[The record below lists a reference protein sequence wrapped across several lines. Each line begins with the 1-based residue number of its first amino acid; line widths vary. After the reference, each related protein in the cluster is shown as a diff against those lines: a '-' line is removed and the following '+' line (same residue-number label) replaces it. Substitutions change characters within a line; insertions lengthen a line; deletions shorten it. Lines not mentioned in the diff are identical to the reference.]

1 MNENSNE
8 AALLYGLI
16 TIIFIILMIILL
28 IKLWRY
34 CDPIIEELER
44 IEEGIEEEIE
54 EEEIGERIE
63 EEAGGFVY
71 VS

>member
-44 IEEGIEEEIE
+44 IEEGIEEE